1 MWITVWKKC
10 ITRLKKPIFME
21 FSAWKTILFLFGI
34 YIGLYILYNLL
45 VFVEEFM
52 AIFFAETA

>member
-1 MWITVWKKC
+1 
-10 ITRLKKPIFME
+10 ME
-21 FSAWKTILFLFGI
+21 FFAWKTILFLFGI

>member
-1 MWITVWKKC
+1 
-10 ITRLKKPIFME
+10 ME

-34 YIGLYILYNLL
+34 YVGLYILYNLL